1 MSEYLDDVVKA
12 SASSDKEEKKIPKGY
27 HRMPDGTIM
36 KDSGHDN
43 DAAVDSDLEDE
54 SEPLIP
60 EEQDLAD
67 ALLEIVEKHGKFNA
81 DNTGVWAGYDSAEK
95 NADNAAIGVKCG
107 NCVFWE
113 GPNGCK
119 ITVNKTEEGGL
130 CRFAILPDYTIT
142 AAAGSK
148 RAPKKDRVKGSSKN
162 AKGSASSS
170 GTVNFSD
177 KVVKALQNK
186 ADEHNE
192 KHGDTASKKTSV
204 RTLKAV
210 YRRGAGAFSTGYRPG
225 QNRNSWAMARVN
237 AFLVILRTGNPT
249 NSKYTTDNDLLP
261 AAHKRS
267 TKKDSAITASVNPCW
282 EGYIQ
287 IGMKNKDGKEVPNC
301 VPKDAAE
308 IDLEAVLFALEKSES
323 AEDISPY
330 LITYAINELEGF
342 DEPRAVTYSQI
353 DTILASCSTAGEAVV
368 AVVSFIELAHNNDV
382 YEDALTYAH
391 LLPEGHPR
399 SEVRGLTASA
409 RNQARAEWYC
419 ADMSLSEITK
429 KAIVDTY
436 ASKGETV
443 EKKFALMKI
452 DALTASGELTSV
464 IAAGFR
470 MTRAKRSAMSKAL
483 AAVRRRDRGGKF
495 ADEYGRLKGFFGG
508 KNGKFTAVGRMV
520 GTTAGKN
527 EFQVEYKG
535 SKNIPDGIYRLPAD
549 KAESV
554 GAYLPE
560 RITSKLPKVD
570 PVFDEKDD
578 RSLVDL
584 DDFLSTKIDSPDGWT
599 AIKNEQGKTTGYQSA
614 DGNRI
619 LSIEA
624 PNAEKA
630 QSIIDND
637 VPTFGIGENE
647 AFELDGEIF
656 TLKDADGNV
665 LAYAQDWATAQKA
678 TIYTDLS
685 NDSGDTAPDATEAK
699 ATKNTNGDGVEY
711 GKYSEDVIA
720 EGYQFDKVSD
730 GRWSS
735 EGLFDEKTEASWTV
749 SRGANSQE
757 GDWFVEAENREG
769 GVLDSEKFDKPEDA
783 FEYAA
788 NGTGTR
794 WDQSWVDE
802 AVADEIS
809 DLADEY
815 GLDKLDDRTYIVNGM
830 ADDKFEVYELPDGR
844 WEVEVTYDDG
854 NSSTETFDKV
864 EDAFKAVAAEA
875 GNPVEN
881 APEEVDVPDIQV
893 DAPEDYTADEL
904 ALGYAFSKNSDGT
917 YEAPDTTS
925 DGATIKVTDS
935 NGNWVVKELGGNGPD
950 NFDEVD
956 LADFD
961 NPADAFD
968 FANDQISKPNM
979 FDDETAKSEGDEG
992 ASTSEVE
999 QLAADLD
1006 ADDSKY
1012 LYSGDELNTYLD
1024 EFNSTTSSNN
1034 AAESAAA
1041 IHTMADMIKDPE
1053 LSDRVR
1059 KLANDLDNQLRDK
1072 FGVAAAA
1079 KVISEDSIFD
1089 ADGATDA
1096 LNTERE
1102 MFFEV
1107 NANTIADLV
1116 DSNDRYGDS
1125 RSGGA
1130 QVNIGEVDGKW
1141 VATVEYDRD
1150 SEEFTSDDRDEAIA
1164 QAASAAA
1171 DYNSDVRP
1179 GAYME
1184 EFDLQAEIDNAKT
1197 DADAEALAT
1206 RLEEVADALDDNRG
1220 DLSVSRG
1227 LREYGER
1234 IRNMLDN
1241 GDLVQDAD
1249 PKFFRMMAEES
1260 PLSSSINP
1268 SVDAS
1273 EVDAP
1278 VGEGSADEKKSI
1290 VSNTAALD
1298 KVVAQI
1304 LGAIESGD
1312 SMPWRKPF
1320 ADDPTFAGAALPRN
1334 PVSKHIYSGINSMVL
1349 RWTAADKDYSDG
1361 RWVTYNGAKEL
1372 GGNIRLG
1379 EKGTFILAP
1388 RMFAKKDK
1396 DGKPLFDSAGKPQQ
1410 FVVFRAVAVFNVAQ
1424 VDGISL
1430 PDERKNESIIEA
1442 KTPLEA
1448 QDFVIGRYMKSM
1460 EELGLEVPEIYY
1472 TYVGEYG
1479 SHNSSPNWSP
1489 SMDKITLPTKEQFN
1503 SPEEMFDTLMH
1514 EMAHSTGHASRLDRT
1529 DLTKDYG
1536 NSDGVARAKEELIA
1550 EISSAILGQMFGI
1563 ENTLDNSAAYV
1574 QSWLKRLKNNPEEVI
1589 YASKEAQK
1597 VVDYMLGMHIG
1608 DWSPVEGYS
1617 VKKRT

>member
-1 MSEYLDDVVKA
+1 MSEYLDNVVKA
-12 SASSDKEEKKIPKGY
+12 SGHSDKEEKKIPKGY

-43 DAAVDSDLEDE
+43 DAAVDSNVEDE

-119 ITVNKTEEGGL
+119 ITVNETEEGGL

-287 IGMKNKDGKEVPNC
+287 IGMKNKNGKEVPNC

-368 AVVSFIELAHNNDV
+368 AVVSFIELAHNNEV

-409 RNQARAEWYC
+409 RSQARAEWYC
-419 ADMSLSEITK
+419 ADTSLSEITK

-443 EKKFALMKI
+443 EKKFALLKI
-452 DALTASGELTSV
+452 DALTASGELASV
-464 IAAGFR
+464 IAAGFK

-875 GNPVEN
+875 GNPVEG
-881 APEEVDVPDIQV
+881 APEEVDVPDTQV
-893 DAPEDYTADEL
+893 DAPEDYTAEEL

-925 DGATIKVTDS
+925 DGAAIKVADKDGT
-935 NGNWVVKELGGNGPD
+935 WVVTELGGTGPD

-979 FDDETAKSEGDEG
+979 FDDETAKSEGEEVDSEPEVSAPTPDTSVGKSIQAKNVDEDG
-992 ASTSEVE
+992 VPKNDMFYVDTAIDDHK
-999 QLAADLD
+999 DLFFETNQQNLMD
-1006 ADDSKY
+1006 TLESNM
-1012 LYSGDELNTYLD
+1012 SGDTTTYGD
-1024 EFNSTTSSNN
+1024 YMTGG
-1034 AAESAAA
+1034 AEIVVSQQDDGTWSASVQLPDGDKEQ
-1041 IHTMADMIKDPE
+1041 TFDE
-1053 LSDRVR
+1053 LSDA
-1059 KLANDLDNQLRDK
+1059 LEFASL
-1072 FGVAAAA
+1072 
-1079 KVISEDSIFD
+1079 E
-1089 ADGATDA
+1089 GAIH
-1096 LNTERE
+1096 NT
-1102 MFFEV
+1102 
-1107 NANTIADLV
+1107 
-1116 DSNDRYGDS
+1116 S
-1125 RSGGA
+1125 
-1130 QVNIGEVDGKW
+1130 
-1141 VATVEYDRD
+1141 
-1150 SEEFTSDDRDEAIA
+1150 AIP
-1164 QAASAAA
+1164 S
-1171 DYNSDVRP
+1171 
-1179 GAYME
+1179 
-1184 EFDLQAEIDNAKT
+1184 
-1197 DADAEALAT
+1197 ALAGGRDFSDIDGDIAALET
-1206 RLEEVADALDDNRG
+1206 PDQALTYAGRLDEIADALEG
-1220 DLSVSRG
+1220 SRG
-1227 LREYGER
+1227 PKDQVDSLRGLSKTIREEYGQ
-1234 IRNMLDN
+1234 
-1241 GDLVQDAD
+1241 GDSTQETN
-1249 PKFFRMMAEES
+1249 FFRMMAEEA